1 MNASLSPARP
11 LAAIA
16 LTALCAAVATGCG
29 NEVPPSAVAKVGDST
44 ISKDEFN
51 RWLTNAAAGQ
61 EAQGGS
67 SAVPDPPDFEKC
79 IASLKEMPAPEG
91 AQAPSEEDLKKQC
104 EDQYDQLKGEVMQF
118 LIQAEWVQQEAAERD
133 VEVSKKEVRDSFE
146 QQKQQAFPKA
156 ADYKAFLE
164 DSGMAEE
171 DILYRVELDQLQTKL
186 TQAITKEEVKISETD
201 IEEFYDKNKQQFARP
216 ESRDVNL
223 VLTKTEDRADAAKQ
237 AIADGDKFA
246 PVARKF
252 SIDQATKAQGGKLT
266 DLTKGQQDQQLE
278 QAAFGAQEG
287 ELEGPVKTQFG
298 FYVFEVT
305 DVTEPSQSS
314 LEEVS
319 DTIRQQ
325 LRSQR
330 EQKVLDDFIKDFRE
344 EYKDKTQ
351 CAEDFRIAECGNAP
365 KDETDTAPP
374 ASGGAP
380 QGAPPQGVPPGATP
394 QGVPPGAAPQGVP
407 PGAVPPGAV
416 PQGAPPGA
424 VPPGAVPQGA
434 PPPQGVPPGA
444 VPPGGPPQGAQPPA
458 GPPPQAP
465 ASP

>member
-11 LAAIA
+11 LAVIA
-16 LTALCAAVATGCG
+16 VTALFAAVAAGCG
-29 NEVPPSAVAKVGDST
+29 NDVPPSAVAKVGDST

-61 EAQGGS
+61 QAQGGTS
-67 SAVPDPPDFEKC
+67 TVPDPPDFEKC
-79 IASLKEMPAPEG
+79 VASLKKMPAPEG
-91 AQAPSEEDLKKQC
+91 AQSPSDGDLKKQC

-118 LIQAEWVQQEAAERD
+118 LIQAEWVQQEAADRD
-133 VEVSKKEVRDSFE
+133 VTVSDKEVRDSFE

-164 DSGMAEE
+164 DSGMSER
-171 DILYRVELDQLQTKL
+171 DILYRVKLDQLQTKL
-186 TQAITKEEVKISETD
+186 TQAITKEEVKISEAD
-201 IEEFYDKNKQQFARP
+201 IEDFYDKNKQQFARP

-223 VLTKTEDRADAAKQ
+223 VLTKTQDRANAAKT
-237 AIADGDKFA
+237 AIEDGDKFA

-252 SIDQATKAQGGKLT
+252 SIDQATKAQGGKLA

-287 ELEGPVKTQFG
+287 QLEGPVKTQFG

-365 KDETDTAPP
+365 KDDTDTAPP

-380 QGAPPQGVPPGATP
+380 QGAPPPQGVPPGAAPQGVPPGATPQGVPPGAVP

-407 PGAVPPGAV
+407 PGAVPQGVPPGAV
-416 PQGAPPGA
+416 PQG

-434 PPPQGVPPGA
+434 PPPA
-444 VPPGGPPQGAQPPA
+444 APA
-458 GPPPQAP
+458 PQAP

>member
-11 LAAIA
+11 LAVIA

-29 NEVPPSAVAKVGDST
+29 NDVPPSAVAKVGDAT

-51 RWLTNAAAGQ
+51 RWLASAAAGAQ
-61 EAQGGS
+61 AQGGS
-67 SAVPDPPDFEKC
+67 STVPEPPDFEKC
-79 IASLKEMPAPEG
+79 IASLKQQPAPEG
-91 AQAPSEEDLKKQC
+91 GQSPSGEDLKKQC

-118 LIQAEWVQQEAAERD
+118 LIQAEWVQQEAADRD
-133 VEVSKKEVRDSFE
+133 VEVSEKEVRDSFD

-156 ADYKAFLE
+156 ADYKAFLK
-164 DSGMAEE
+164 DSGMSEE

-186 TQAITKEEVKISETD
+186 TQAITKDEVKISETD

-216 ESRDVNL
+216 ETRDLNL
-223 VLTKTEDRADAAKQ
+223 VLTKTEARAEEAKQ
-237 AIADGDKFA
+237 AIEGGDKFA
-246 PVARKF
+246 PVAREF
-252 SIDQATKAQGGKLT
+252 SIDKTTKAQDGKLT

-305 DVTEPSQSS
+305 DVTKPAQSP
-314 LEEVS
+314 LEEVKE
-319 DTIRQQ
+319 TIRQQ

-330 EQKVLDDFIKDFRE
+330 EQKVLDDFSKDFRD
-344 EYKDKTQ
+344 EYTDKTQ

-365 KDETDTAPP
+365 KDTTDTAPP
-374 ASGGAP
+374 APGGAPQGTPPGAAP
-380 QGAPPQGVPPGATP
+380 QGAPPGAAP

-407 PGAVPPGAV
+407 PGAAPQGVPPGAAPQGV
-416 PQGAPPGA
+416 PPGAAPQGAPPGA
-424 VPPGAVPQGA
+424 A
-434 PPPQGVPPGA
+434 
-444 VPPGGPPQGAQPPA
+444 PQGAQPPA
-458 GPPPQAP
+458 GPPPQGP